1 MQPARAQSIRGG
13 GWLETEEFTSDVLAP
28 EAWRLPDA
36 PPMKI
41 RASAAA
47 RGFLGGL
54 EPLVTGAV
62 RFVAL
67 HTNGNGAR
75 GLHATF
81 GLPDSGE
88 VVCKPCPRSDA
99 ADVLRQALCS
109 GREVSE
115 DRLKKIREM
124 IWQDLAKASGL
135 ASMNGNY
142 IRKSEARAY
151 WRHSSSTAKE
161 RIISALQMRQVQDL
175 VAVLKLSA
183 CDRCIT

>member
-1 MQPARAQSIRGG
+1 M
-13 GWLETEEFTSDVLAP
+13 
-28 EAWRLPDA
+28 
-36 PPMKI
+36 
-41 RASAAA
+41 
-47 RGFLGGL
+47 
-54 EPLVTGAV
+54 GAV

-67 HTNGNGAR
+67 HTNGNGAC

-81 GLPDSGE
+81 GLPDAGE
-88 VVCKPCPRSDA
+88 IACKPCPRPDA

-115 DRLKKIREM
+115 GRLKKIREM
-124 IWQDLAKASGL
+124 IWQDLAKPAGL

-161 RIISALQMRQVQDL
+161 RIFNALQMRQLQDAEHADL
-175 VAVLKLSA
+175 VAMLKLSA
-183 CDRCIT
+183 RERCST